1 MEIVIEPWKKLV
13 IHELA
18 ESQLEELLQ
27 VMASNNRAAGGGIV
41 PLNWA
46 DGAAF
51 QAAPFAPSEAV
62 IEESLKGT
70 VHYASVMFALK
81 ESFEKEIRKEYG
93 TFMMADMSSNALF
106 AQLSSV
112 LKKHSKFS
120 ESKH

>member
-18 ESQLEELLQ
+18 EYQLEELLQ
-27 VMASNNRAAGGGIV
+27 VMAAINRAAGGGII

-46 DGAAF
+46 DGVVFHAV
-51 QAAPFAPSEAV
+51 PLAPSEAI

-70 VHYASVMFALK
+70 IHYASVMFALK

-93 TFMMADMSSNALF
+93 TFMMADMSTNEFF

-112 LKKHSKFS
+112 LKEHSKLGK
-120 ESKH
+120 SKH